1 MKRMTCLKCCLV
13 LIFSVCFLVGCTAT
27 DSETSSVDNCI
38 IINYQRPDGIYD
50 GWNVWVWAE
59 GADGAAYEFTG
70 DTEFGKQ
77 LVLEHEFPIGSVGF
91 IIRKADWTKDVD
103 EDRFFTLDSNGNS
116 EIFVLSGESTFATSV
131 AGVDEL
137 KAPRIE
143 NATII
148 GVQTIDIVFN
158 NKDVYYDGFLE
169 TLTFGEV
176 DSEGTFIDEINLTE
190 MKRFSDT
197 KYKVTTE
204 TALSYDKTYKLESK
218 ELGALFAVPSNKLF
232 DSPEFIEN
240 YTYDGELGAIYS
252 SDKTTFR
259 VWAPFASEMIL
270 NVYPD
275 GDISA
280 ASSNLSMSKIDG
292 GAWEVIVDGDLHKTY
307 YTYSVTNF
315 GVTSEVPD
323 PYAKAAGV
331 NGHRSMVID
340 LAQTAVKDTYRVSKN
355 DSSFSQTDAIIY
367 ELHVRDMSIAEDS
380 GMTNKG
386 KYLAFTETNT
396 KNENGDLTG
405 VSHIKELGAN
415 YIHLLP
421 VYDYYTVDESKLET
435 PQFNWGYDPYNY
447 NVPEGSYSTD
457 PYNGEVRINEFKEMV
472 CAIHDQDMGVIMD
485 VVYNHTS
492 KSKDS
497 HLNLLVPNY
506 YYRVKWDGSF
516 SNGSGCGNEIATER
530 KMVRKYIVESV
541 VYWAKEYKIDG
552 FRFDL
557 MGVYDVDTM
566 NAIRAA
572 LDEINPNILM
582 YGEGW
587 SGGGILAGPWK
598 AATKANTGLLD
609 TNIAA
614 FSDNI
619 RDGLKG
625 SVFDAVSPAYVNG
638 EGAAKDSV
646 MFGIMASTKL
656 HGGIAP
662 WAKEPTQ
669 TITYVSAHDN
679 NTLFDKIQ
687 LTNPNDS
694 LEDQIAMN
702 NLASAVVLTSQGIS
716 FIHAGEELLRTKELS
731 DGSLDHN
738 SYKSPDSINE
748 LDYARKDEYS
758 QVFNYYKGLIDLRLT
773 FDEFRYSAATEIEEN
788 IKFIETEDNMII
800 YTLADKFVLIFNP
813 YKEAKTITLPAGN
826 YKYYVNKD
834 VAGAVPF
841 GDSVSGTITVDS
853 LSATVLGK

>member
-1 MKRMTCLKCCLV
+1 MKKMPWLKCCLA
-13 LIFSVCFLVGCTAT
+13 LILCATFLVGCASTGGAT
-27 DSETSSVDNCI
+27 RSANDCI
-38 IINYQRPDGIYD
+38 VINYQRPDGNYD
-50 GWNVWVWAE
+50 GWDVWIWE
-59 GADGAAYEFTG
+59 KDGDGAAYQFTG
-70 DTEFGKQ
+70 DTAFGKE
-77 LVLEHEFPIGSVGF
+77 LVLNHNFGSGIVGF
-91 IIRKADWTKDVD
+91 IVRKADWTKDVD
-103 EDRFFTLDSNGNS
+103 EDRFFELNS
-116 EIFVLSGESTFATSV
+116 SGSAEIFVLSGESNFATSI
-131 AGVDEL
+131 AGIDNL
-137 KAPRIE
+137 KAPRME
-143 NATII
+143 NATIVGI
-148 GVQTIDIVFN
+148 QAIDVIFN
-158 NKDVYYDGFLE
+158 NKEAYNDGFLD
-169 TLTFGEV
+169 TVTFGEV
-176 DSEGTFIDEINLTE
+176 DSTGAFVNEIALTE
-190 MKRFSDT
+190 IKRFSDT
-197 KYKVTTE
+197 KYKITTE
-204 TALSYDKTYKLESK
+204 TPLSYDKTYMLESK
-218 ELGALFAVPSNKLF
+218 DLGSLFAKPSNTLF
-232 DSPEFIEN
+232 ETPEFIAD

-252 SDKTTFR
+252 KDSTTFR

-275 GDISA
+275 GATSD
-280 ASSNLSMSKIDG
+280 ASDTVAMKKIGG
-292 GAWEVIVDGDLHKTY
+292 GAWEAVVDGDLHKTY
-307 YTYSVTNF
+307 YTYTVTNY
-315 GVTSEVPD
+315 GVTNEVPD
-323 PYAKAAGV
+323 PYARSAGV

-340 LAQTAVKDTYRVSKN
+340 LSKTAVSDTYRVSKN
-355 DSSFSQTDAIIY
+355 DKDFSQTDAIIY

-380 GMTNKG
+380 GMENKG

-396 KNENGDLTG
+396 KNAAGDLTG

-421 VYDYYTVDESKLET
+421 VYDFYTVDERKLDK
-435 PQFNWGYDPYNY
+435 PQFNWGYDPYNF

-457 PYNGEVRINEFKEMV
+457 PYNGEVRVNEFKAMV
-472 CAIHDQDMGVIMD
+472 GAIHDQDMGVIMD

-497 HLNLLVPNY
+497 HFNILVPNY

-530 KMVRKYIVESV
+530 KMVRKYIIDSV

-587 SGGGILAGPWK
+587 SGGGILAGTWK
-598 AATKANTGLLD
+598 AATKANTKLLD

-614 FSDNI
+614 FSDNV

-625 SVFDAVSPAYVNG
+625 SVFSATEPAYVNG
-638 EGAAKDSV
+638 EGAAKNSV

-687 LTNPNDS
+687 LTNPKDS

-702 NLASAVVLTSQGIS
+702 NLASAVVLTSQGVS
-716 FIHAGEELLRTKELS
+716 FIHAGEELLRTKELPN
-731 DGSLDHN
+731 GNLDHN
-738 SYKSPDSINE
+738 SYKSSDSVNE
-748 LDYARKDEYS
+748 LDYARKSEYS
-758 QVFNYYKGLIDLRLT
+758 QVFNYYKGLVDLRLA
-773 FDEFRYSAATEIEEN
+773 FDEFRYSTAAEIEEN
-788 IKFIETEDNMII
+788 LEFIKTEDNIII

-813 YKEAKTITLPAGN
+813 YKEAKTVTLPAGD
-826 YKYYVNKD
+826 YKYYVNKE
-834 VAGAVPF
+834 VAGASPF
-841 GDSVSGTITVDS
+841 GDSVSGTITVEPI
-853 LSATVLGK
+853 SATVLGK